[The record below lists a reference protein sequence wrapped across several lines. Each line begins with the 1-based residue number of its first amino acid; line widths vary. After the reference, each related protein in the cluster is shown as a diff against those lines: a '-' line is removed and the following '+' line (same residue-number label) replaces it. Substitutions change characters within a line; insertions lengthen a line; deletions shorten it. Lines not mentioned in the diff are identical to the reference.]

1 MAHTIRAAQKPT
13 NGKRKCSVMNRK
25 KKRIKP
31 ELEYAKDSFLN
42 NPVASATEC
51 TGYVQ
56 NIPDDEY
63 EAESYGALY
72 DVPVSSLDGGEAD
85 PPAR

>member
-1 MAHTIRAAQKPT
+1 
-13 NGKRKCSVMNRK
+13 MNRK
-25 KKRIKP
+25 KNRIKP

-72 DVPVSSLDGGEAD
+72 DVISVIIFYRFVQGFCCLLHGLLE
-85 PPAR
+85 

>member
-25 KKRIKP
+25 KNRIKP

-51 TGYVQ
+51 TFICVETSSSQ
-56 NIPDDEY
+56 
-63 EAESYGALY
+63 ALF
-72 DVPVSSLDGGEAD
+72 
-85 PPAR
+85 RR

>member
-1 MAHTIRAAQKPT
+1 
-13 NGKRKCSVMNRK
+13 MNK
-25 KKRIKP
+25 KKNRIKP

-72 DVPVSSLDGGEAD
+72 DVPVSSLDGGTAD
-85 PPAR
+85 PPCPLRRKEASVFCIRK

>member
-1 MAHTIRAAQKPT
+1 
-13 NGKRKCSVMNRK
+13 MNK
-25 KKRIKP
+25 KKNRIKP

-72 DVPVSSLDGGEAD
+72 DVPRFFSGRGNGGSAC
-85 PPAR
+85 PLRRKRRLYSA

>member
-1 MAHTIRAAQKPT
+1 MDKEK
-13 NGKRKCSVMNRK
+13 NKRV
-25 KKRIKP
+25 P
-31 ELEYAKDSFLN
+31 ALEYARDAFLN

-56 NIPDDEY
+56 NVPDYEY
-63 EAESYGALY
+63 EAESYGELY
-72 DVPVSSLDGGEAD
+72 NVPVSSLDGGEAD